1 MERRGIFDR
10 IQCKEGVVLAVL
22 SIEHIYGR
30 PQIQTIAG
38 YAPARSK
45 TYPSYYIHNF
55 YMKLYFTIWG
65 KGDIIVFCS
74 LFLLIKAVQRHQP
87 GNVVMDEG
95 AVSFN
100 N

>member
-1 MERRGIFDR
+1 
-10 IQCKEGVVLAVL
+10 
-22 SIEHIYGR
+22 
-30 PQIQTIAG
+30 
-38 YAPARSK
+38 
-45 TYPSYYIHNF
+45 
-55 YMKLYFTIWG
+55 MKLYFTIWG